1 MWDIRVLSSFT
12 TFRVLQYQLWPK
24 FVTFL
29 CHCDIHFVVKKEGKR
44 GTNIAVM
51 CVLQYVNM
59 RELFA
64 LYLAVDSRQ
73 WANSKERES
82 CWLQQSCLFTNH
94 YLCRSCEINLFTIWP
109 KEKPRN
115 LGLVKTIA
123 LQGNRATF
131 HLEEKAVLSILWAF
145 VWGQQGYLK
154 GFKKAPDTGD
164 KACL

>member
-1 MWDIRVLSSFT
+1 MAKVCNIPVSLRHSSCG
-12 TFRVLQYQLWPK
+12 Q
-24 FVTFL
+24 
-29 CHCDIHFVVKKEGKR
+29 KR
-44 GTNIAVM
+44 GQKRHQHCGHVCAPISLS
-51 CVLQYVNM
+51 VLNM

-94 YLCRSCEINLFTIWP
+94 YLCRSCEINLFTVWP

-131 HLEEKAVLSILWAF
+131 HLKGKAVLSILWAF

-164 KACL
+164 KACQ